1 MYVYI
6 KNNEIEA
13 VTPNQLEARDG
24 FTELDIP
31 DADIV
36 LENDNQYLVYENDT
50 VVKKEHSPEE
60 FKTHY
65 DRFAEQMKEIGTEF
79 YEKNIEVISEEYISG
94 PQYSVNVYID
104 ADQNITFCPI
114 SRVVTPQEL
123 GTAMTGAGEAA

>member
-36 LENDNQYLVYENDT
+36 LENDSQYLVYENDT

-60 FKTHY
+60 FKTL
-65 DRFAEQMKEIGTEF
+65 
-79 YEKNIEVISEEYISG
+79 SEEHRADPKHYAIKRKMDYPSTEEQLDYIYHNG
-94 PQYSVNVYID
+94 VDAWKADIID
-104 ADQNITFCPI
+104 PI
-114 SRVVTPQEL
+114 KARYPKPE
-123 GTAMTGAGEAA
+123 